1 MTEAGDVNIGIA
13 AATGLLVLFGAGLA
27 ATGSIGLLRLPS
39 FYQRVH
45 ATTLGTTLG
54 MGCVLIASML
64 FFSVRETRL
73 VIHELLIAAVM
84 VVTTPISLMLLVR
97 AALYRDR
104 REGSPEVPPPD

>member
-1 MTEAGDVNIGIA
+1 MAGYFVKW
-13 AATGLLVLFGAGLA
+13 
-27 ATGSIGLLRLPS
+27 GSVCACFSVRVGRFSVPGTS

-64 FFSVRETRL
+64 FFSVRETRF

-97 AALYRDR
+97 ATLYRDR

>member
-1 MTEAGDVNIGIA
+1 MTLDSSMNVVVAL
-13 AATGLLVLFGAGLA
+13 ATALLILLGAGLTM
-27 ATGSIGLLRLPS
+27 TGSMGLLRLAT

-54 MGCVLIASML
+54 MGCILIASML
-64 FFSVRETRL
+64 FFSAQQTRP
-73 VIHELLIAAVM
+73 VVHEVLIAVLM

-104 REGSPEVPPPD
+104 REGSREVPPRL